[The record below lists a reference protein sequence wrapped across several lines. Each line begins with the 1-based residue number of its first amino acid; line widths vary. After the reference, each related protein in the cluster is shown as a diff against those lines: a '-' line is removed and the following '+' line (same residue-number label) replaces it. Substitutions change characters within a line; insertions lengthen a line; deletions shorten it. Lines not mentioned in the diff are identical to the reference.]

1 MRISDWSSDVC
12 SSDLVFP
19 WDRSREINPRIVY
32 ASIKGFGPGP
42 YAECKAYE
50 TVAQAMGGSMSTTGW
65 EEGPPTSTGAQ
76 IGDSGTGIH
85 CVAGILAALLQRAR
99 TGQGQRVEVA
109 LQDSVLNLCRVK
121 MRGQQ
126 RLPPRK
132 NGRAAGGG

>member
-19 WDRSREINPRIVY
+19 WDRIREINPRIVY

-76 IGDSGTGIH
+76 IGDSGTGRSEEH
-85 CVAGILAALLQRAR
+85 TSELQS
-99 TGQGQRVEVA
+99 
-109 LQDSVLNLCRVK
+109 L
-121 MRGQQ
+121 MRISYAVFCLKKKRIQSHPQ
-126 RLPPRK
+126 S
-132 NGRAAGGG
+132 